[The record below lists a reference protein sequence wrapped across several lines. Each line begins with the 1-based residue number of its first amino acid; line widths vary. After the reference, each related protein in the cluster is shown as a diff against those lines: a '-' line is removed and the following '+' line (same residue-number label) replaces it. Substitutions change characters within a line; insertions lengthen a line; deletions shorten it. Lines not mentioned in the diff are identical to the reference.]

1 MRPRVLYSPRMTL
14 IISCQNLSK
23 SYGAR
28 PLFQGIS
35 FGISDGDRVGMI
47 GPNGAGKSTLLKILA
62 SLESTDEGDLSINKN
77 SRVCYLSQEDI
88 FPDELTVHQ
97 ALLAA
102 LAHQKMEDYE
112 KEIQVMMMASQVGFD
127 DDQQKIKS
135 LSGGWRKRLAIA
147 RQLIQSPDLL
157 LLDEPT
163 NHLDLEGILWLEE
176 LLTSSPFAYLA
187 ISHDRYFLENI
198 STRIMELNRRYP
210 NGHFSSPGTYSDFL
224 DQRETF
230 FAGQLQHQESLEN
243 KVRREVEWLRRGPKA
258 RTTKSHSRIKEA
270 HQLIETLDEVKYRNS
285 QKTQVGIDF
294 SSSERNT
301 KKLLHAEGI
310 SKTLGGKL
318 LFSDLNLKLS
328 PGVKLGL
335 LGLNGSGKT
344 TLIKVLMGQ
353 IKSDSGLIERAE
365 RLRISFFDQNRIQ
378 LNNDDTL
385 KQALAP
391 HGDQVLYR
399 DRPIHVVTWA
409 RRFLFQTEQLTMP
422 IRELSGGERARILI
436 ARIMQEPADLLI
448 LDEPTND
455 LDIPTLEVLEESLSD
470 FPGALILVTHDR
482 YMLDRISTQLL
493 ALDGT
498 GGAEF
503 FSDYSQ
509 WEAAQNQPKQ
519 SKKNSAPAPKTGAGK
534 TTKKLSYR
542 EQVEFDKM
550 EADISQ
556 AEKDVAVWQNQ
567 ISTPD
572 IHSNANKLSEACQS
586 LQEAQKKVETLY
598 QRWAELEK
606 KIK

>member
-1 MRPRVLYSPRMTL
+1 MTL

-28 PLFQGIS
+28 PLFQSIS
-35 FGISDGDRVGMI
+35 FGISDGDRMGMI
-47 GPNGAGKSTLLKILA
+47 GPNGSGKSTLLKILA
-62 SLESTDEGDLSINKN
+62 GLETTDQGEISINKN
-77 SRVCYLSQEDI
+77 SRVCYLPQEDI
-88 FPDELTVHQ
+88 FPDEQTVHQ
-97 ALLAA
+97 ALYAA
-102 LAHQKMEDYE
+102 LAKQKIEDYE
-112 KEIQVMMMASQVGFD
+112 KEIQVMMMANQIGFD

-147 RQLIQSPDLL
+147 CQLIQNPDLL

-163 NHLDLEGILWLEE
+163 NHLDLEGILWLEQQ
-176 LLTSSPFAYLA
+176 LKSSSFAYLA

-198 STRIMELNRRYP
+198 SSRIMELNRRYP
-210 NGHFSSPGTYSDFL
+210 DGHFSSPGTYSDFL

-270 HQLIETLDEVKYRNS
+270 HQLIDNLDEVKYRNS
-285 QKTQVGIDF
+285 QNNQAGISF
-294 SSSERNT
+294 STSDRNT
-301 KKLLHAEGI
+301 KKLLHAENI
-310 SKTLGGKL
+310 SKSLGGKL

-353 IKSDSGLIERAE
+353 IQSDSGVIEKAE

-378 LNNDDTL
+378 LNNNDTL

-391 HGDQVLYR
+391 HGDQVIYR

-409 RRFLFQTEQLTMP
+409 RRFLFQTEQLSMP

-455 LDIPTLEVLEESLSD
+455 LDIPTLEILEESLSD
-470 FPGALILVTHDR
+470 FPGALVLVTHDR

-493 ALDGT
+493 SLDGQ

-509 WEAAQNQPKQ
+509 WEIAQNQPKK
-519 SKKNSAPAPKTGAGK
+519 SKKTPAPAPTTTPNK

-550 EADISQ
+550 EGEIAQ
-556 AEKDVAVWQNQ
+556 AEKNVATWQTK
-567 ISTPD
+567 ISTPE
-572 IHSNANKLSEACQS
+572 ISSNANELNKACAS
-586 LQEAQKKVETLY
+586 LQDAQNKVEGLY
-598 QRWAELEK
+598 KRWAELEQ
-606 KIK
+606 KIKCP

>member
-1 MRPRVLYSPRMTL
+1 MTL

-35 FGISDGDRVGMI
+35 LGISDGDRIGMI
-47 GPNGAGKSTLLKILA
+47 GPNGSGKSTLLRILA
-62 SLESTDEGDLSINKN
+62 SFESTDQGEISINKN
-77 SRVCYLSQEDI
+77 SRICYLPQEDV
-88 FPDELTVHQ
+88 FPGEQTVHQ
-97 ALLAA
+97 ALLTA
-102 LAHQKMEDYE
+102 LTSQKSEDYE
-112 KEIQVMMMASQVGFD
+112 KEIQVAMMASQVGFD
-127 DDQQKIKS
+127 NDQKKIKT

-147 RQLIQSPDLL
+147 CQLIQSPDLL

-163 NHLDLEGILWLEE
+163 NHLDLEGILWLEK
-176 LLTSSPFAYLA
+176 LLKSSSFAYLA

-210 NGHFSSPGTYSDFL
+210 DGHFSTVGTYSDFL
-224 DQRETF
+224 NQREIF

-243 KVRREVEWLRRGPKA
+243 KVRREIEWLRRGPKA
-258 RTTKSHSRIKEA
+258 RTTKAHSRIKEA
-270 HQLIETLDEVKYRNS
+270 HQLIENLDEVKYRNS
-285 QKTQVGIDF
+285 QKNQVGIDF
-294 SSSERNT
+294 NASERNT
-301 KKLLHAEGI
+301 KKLLHAENI
-310 SKTLGGKL
+310 SKSLGGKK
-318 LFSDLNLKLS
+318 LFSHLNLKLS
-328 PGVKLGL
+328 PGIKLGL

-353 IKSDSGLIERAE
+353 IKSDSGVIERAE
-365 RLRISFFDQNRIQ
+365 HLRISFFDQNRIH

-391 HGDQVLYR
+391 HSDQVIYR
-399 DRPIHVVTWA
+399 DKPIHVVTWA
-409 RRFLFQTEQLTMP
+409 RRFLFQTEQLSMP

-470 FPGALILVTHDR
+470 FPGALVLVTHDR
-482 YMLDRISTQLL
+482 YMLDRISTHLL
-493 ALDGT
+493 ALDGK
-498 GGAEF
+498 GGANF

-519 SKKNSAPAPKTGAGK
+519 SKKNSAPTPKTTPSQ

-542 EQVEFDKM
+542 EQREFDKIEM
-550 EADISQ
+550 EILQ
-556 AEKDVAVWQNQ
+556 AEEAVATWQKK

-572 IHSNANKLSEACQS
+572 VSANPNKLSEACAS
-586 LQEAQKKVETLY
+586 LQETQNRVEKLY
-598 QRWAELEK
+598 HRWAELESK
-606 KIK
+606 T